1 MEGAAA
7 PDAGNRNPL
16 RVADPFPRAEATTG
30 MDIGFAGVLAA
41 AVSAMILRK
50 SALPVSTVFDFHIGV
65 LTGVDEPDVEPG
77 WKGAAPR
84 LNGVIDLE
92 PLFGVR
98 TPDALVV
105 GVGTSSSI
113 WKIPS
118 AADDL
123 SETSALGLTI
133 GEGGALRLA
142 ATVLAEERSTGDSA
156 DLAALYLN
164 GCRTIGAGMSWTN
177 SHSRCFAIN
186 SFTSTPSLA
195 TGDRFFCFSAITFDR
210 SCRTLWSISSNKPL
224 SSIVSRHEMI

>member
-1 MEGAAA
+1 MEGAA
-7 PDAGNRNPL
+7 PDAGSGNPP
-16 RVADPFPRAEATTG
+16 RAAEPFPTADATTG
-30 MDIGFAGVLAA
+30 MDTGFKGVLAA

-65 LTGVDEPDVEPG
+65 LAGVDEPDVEAAG
-77 WKGAAPR
+77 WKGVAPR
-84 LNGVIDLE
+84 LRGVIDLE

-98 TPDALVV
+98 TSDALVV
-105 GVGTSSSI
+105 GVGRSSSI

-133 GEGGALRLA
+133 GEGGGLRLG
-142 ATVLAEERSTGDSA
+142 ATGLAEERSTGDIA
-156 DLAALYLN
+156 DLALYLK
-164 GCRTIGAGMSWTN
+164 GCRTIGAGMSCTN

-195 TGDRFFCFSAITFDR
+195 TGDRFFCFSAITLDR
-210 SCRTLWSISSNKPL
+210 SCRTLCSISSNKPL
-224 SSIVSRHEMI
+224 SSMVSRHEMM